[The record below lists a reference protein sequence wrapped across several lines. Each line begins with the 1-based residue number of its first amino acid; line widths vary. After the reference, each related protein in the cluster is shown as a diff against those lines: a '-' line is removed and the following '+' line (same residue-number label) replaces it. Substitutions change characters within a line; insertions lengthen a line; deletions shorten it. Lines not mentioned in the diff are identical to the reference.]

1 MFGLGDVQPKGGAS
15 WVGTVWPFWN
25 GRGAEDVPA
34 CSARG
39 ARYGALLADDG
50 GVWLGVVEAALLRA
64 IRASWSWP
72 EPQAFG
78 KRSAWAR
85 RCLACN
91 PAGLRFNVFSHRTAF
106 GRYRSR
112 HSAAALRAGLSCTA
126 PSSLASGS
134 LRGRSR
140 PLRKGTRLRASS
152 VLVRASKPYFG
163 RTRAH
168 ELVFQ
173 PTSVLSPFTVPPSSF
188 GSLPPTG
195 APANGRGCLPH
206 RRVLPLASV
215 NRFDVSLL
223 LGVLPWP
230 SLVWPQGPL
239 GRLRRSSATDFV
251 SVARMPSRHRGHH
264 FDDRP

>member
-25 GRGAEDVPA
+25 ARGAEDVPA

-126 PSSLASGS
+126 PSSLAYGS

-140 PLRKGTRLRASS
+140 PLRRGIRLRASS
-152 VLVRASKPYFG
+152 VLVRASMPYFG
-163 RTRAH
+163 RTRAP
-168 ELVFQ
+168 VPAIQ
-173 PTSVLSPFTVPPSSF
+173 PSSVLSPFTVPRSSS
-188 GSLPPTG
+188 GVLRPRALRPTG
-195 APANGRGCLPH
+195 AGLPGWDVCL
-206 RRVLPLASV
+206 SC
-215 NRFDVSLL
+215 S
-223 LGVLPWP
+223 
-230 SLVWPQGPL
+230 
-239 GRLRRSSATDFV
+239 RL
-251 SVARMPSRHRGHH
+251 
-264 FDDRP
+264 